1 MAVEEQRLS
10 DSHKKVVEV
19 VDRRRKMAAV
29 LVCTAAEEGNRAQ
42 ASCTFPL
49 VHH

>member
-1 MAVEEQRLS
+1 MAAEEQRLS
-10 DSHKKVVEV
+10 DSHKKVVKV

-29 LVCTAAEEGNRAQ
+29 SACMVAEDGNRAQ